1 MFARSVS
8 YLFLSVSIA
17 SFEPSINTL
26 VSFLQNAPAVVV
38 VMAFFIGW
46 IGCWLPVA
54 IVSALALNLQ
64 LGKPLQS
71 EQKLPLLISLYLL
84 APFILWGI
92 NWLTNTSFSDYG
104 LRVNISLLGS
114 LGLGFVLGVLSLAV
128 VFGGQFWLS
137 WCSWQESAAPN
148 LDKYGQPCFVDP
160 RSPTTISIE
169 GCPYLS
175 TEEPP
180 QTKQLQSIL
189 LPIFLVA
196 LFVGGL
202 EELIFRG
209 FLFTQLTQDYSV
221 WVAAIISSLIFAL
234 LHLVWERRETIPQLP
249 GLWLM
254 GMVLVLARFSDR
266 NNLGLAWGLHAG
278 WVFLIACL
286 DTAELITYTGKVP
299 EWLTGKNKKPLAGA
313 AGIVCLLLTGLI
325 LYFFS
330 RYI

>member
-8 YLFLSVSIA
+8 YLLVSVSIS
-17 SFEPSINTL
+17 SFEPSMNTL
-26 VSFLQNAPAVVV
+26 LSFFENAPVIVVL
-38 VMAFFIGW
+38 MAFFVGW
-46 IGCWLPVA
+46 IGCWFPVA

-64 LGKPLQS
+64 LGKPLQP

-92 NWLTNTSFSDYG
+92 NWLTNTSFSNYG
-104 LRVNISLLGS
+104 FNVDISLLGS

-137 WCSWQESAAPN
+137 WCSWQESNVETQNFA
-148 LDKYGQPCFVDP
+148 
-160 RSPTTISIE
+160 S
-169 GCPYLS
+169 
-175 TEEPP
+175 
-180 QTKQLQSIL
+180 LQQIM

-196 LFVGGL
+196 LFVGGI

-209 FLFTQLTQDYSV
+209 FLFTQLAQDYPV
-221 WVAAIISSLIFAL
+221 WVAAVISSLIFAL

-254 GMVLVLARFSDR
+254 GMVLVLARFTDGG
-266 NNLGLAWGLHAG
+266 NLGLAWGLHAG
-278 WVFLIACL
+278 WVWAIACL

-313 AGIVCLLLTGLI
+313 AGIVCLLLTGLT

-330 RYI
+330 

>member
-8 YLFLSVSIA
+8 YLFFSVWIA
-17 SFEPSINTL
+17 LFEPSINTL

-54 IVSALALNLQ
+54 IVSAVALNLE
-64 LGKPLQS
+64 LGNPLQP

-104 LRVNISLLGS
+104 LRVNTSLLGS

-128 VFGGQFWLS
+128 VFGGQFWLL
-137 WCSWQESAAPN
+137 WCSWQES
-148 LDKYGQPCFVDP
+148 
-160 RSPTTISIE
+160 
-169 GCPYLS
+169 
-175 TEEPP
+175 
-180 QTKQLQSIL
+180 QTKQLRSIF

-196 LFVGGL
+196 LFVGGI

-209 FLFTQLTQDYSV
+209 FLFTQLAQDYPV
-221 WVAAIISSLIFAL
+221 WVAAVISSLIFAL
-234 LHLVWERRETIPQLP
+234 LHLVWERREIIPQLP

-278 WVFLIACL
+278 WVWAIACI

-313 AGIVCLLLTGLI
+313 AGIVCLLLTGFI
-325 LYFFS
+325 LWFFS
-330 RYI
+330 GYI

>member
-1 MFARSVS
+1 
-8 YLFLSVSIA
+8 
-17 SFEPSINTL
+17 
-26 VSFLQNAPAVVV
+26 
-38 VMAFFIGW
+38 MAFFISW

-104 LRVNISLLGS
+104 FNVNISLLGS

-137 WCSWQESAAPN
+137 WCSWQENVETRLIAS
-148 LDKYGQPCFVDP
+148 
-160 RSPTTISIE
+160 
-169 GCPYLS
+169 
-175 TEEPP
+175 
-180 QTKQLQSIL
+180 LQSIL

-196 LFVGGL
+196 MFVGGV

-221 WVAAIISSLIFAL
+221 WLAAVISSLIFAL
-234 LHLVWERRETIPQLP
+234 LHLVWERQETIPQLP

-278 WVFLIACL
+278 WVWAIACL

-330 RYI
+330 AYI

>member
-8 YLFLSVSIA
+8 YLFLSVSLA

-26 VSFLQNAPAVVV
+26 VSFLQNAPGVVV

-64 LGKPLQS
+64 LGKPLQP

-92 NWLTNTSFSDYG
+92 NWLTNTSFSNYG
-104 LRVNISLLGS
+104 FNVNISLLGS

-137 WCSWQESAAPN
+137 WCSWQES
-148 LDKYGQPCFVDP
+148 
-160 RSPTTISIE
+160 
-169 GCPYLS
+169 
-175 TEEPP
+175 

-196 LFVGGL
+196 LFVGGI

-209 FLFTQLTQDYSV
+209 FLFTQLTQDYPV
-221 WVAAIISSLIFAL
+221 WFAAVISSLIFAL
-234 LHLVWERRETIPQLP
+234 LHLVWERQETIPQLP

-278 WVFLIACL
+278 WIWAIACL

-325 LYFFS
+325 LWFFS